1 MKTLETDRNLKKKRY
16 KILMTAF
23 SVKKKPPPTTTTK
36 THQTTDLI
44 RKFRI

>member
-23 SVKKKPPPTTTTK
+23 SVKKNPHQQQQQKPTR
-36 THQTTDLI
+36 QQIL
-44 RKFRI
+44 

>member
-23 SVKKKPPPTTTTK
+23 SVKKTQQQQQQKPTR
-36 THQTTDLI
+36 QQIL
-44 RKFRI
+44 